1 MPTFRGSR
9 PEDLLIKS
17 DGRIVPP
24 FMSAE
29 PSLFPVRASTIYPAP
44 PNGADIL
51 FHCEGDRGGTY
62 YCKGD
67 HSGRQIRATEW
78 FFTHLAHHV
87 GFATPECAI
96 VERRDANTS
105 FFGSRQIASP
115 ASAME
120 LHNLLMT
127 PQRGEL
133 GQPSSWPGAY
143 LSQLYAFDLFAG
155 NWDRSIQNFLLQNEG
170 FTRRLCVFD
179 FASCSLEGL
188 AAIKFPV
195 ASDPTVRIG
204 KFLRLRHGF
213 FPKAAIEMI
222 DRLAAIPAE
231 TITRFLSLMPDD
243 WMSAEQKESICELW
257 SKHQI
262 ASRLAALRSGLGDES
277 LL

>member
-1 MPTFRGSR
+1 
-9 PEDLLIKS
+9 
-17 DGRIVPP
+17 
-24 FMSAE
+24 MSAE

-127 PQRGEL
+127 PQRGNLASLQAGRAHTFRSYMPLTFSPETGTEASRIFCCKMRAL
-133 GQPSSWPGAY
+133 RDG
-143 LSQLYAFDLFAG
+143 YAF
-155 NWDRSIQNFLLQNEG
+155 SIL
-170 FTRRLCVFD
+170 
-179 FASCSLEGL
+179 
-188 AAIKFPV
+188 PHV
-195 ASDPTVRIG
+195 A
-204 KFLRLRHGF
+204 
-213 FPKAAIEMI
+213 
-222 DRLAAIPAE
+222 
-231 TITRFLSLMPDD
+231 
-243 WMSAEQKESICELW
+243 
-257 SKHQI
+257 
-262 ASRLAALRSGLGDES
+262 
-277 LL
+277 